1 VPQTQIRQP
10 QEQAKGGQI
19 SQAIPMNGQGPQLQ
33 GDGINFGVNQHRRIV
48 PAQAVGLARAVTVF
62 TTFISIVKFE
72 IKSLNPLN
80 IRNQTIQRDTMT
92 QDTMT
97 ESDAINRRSRN
108 ITEGV
113 ARAPNRS
120 MYYAMGYEAED
131 FKKPMVGVA
140 NGHSTITPCNSGLQ
154 KLADAAINAIEEAGG
169 NAQVFGTPTISDGM
183 AMGTEGMK
191 YSLVSREVIS
201 DCIETCVQGQWM
213 DGVLVIGGCDKNMP
227 GGLMGMLRAN
237 VPSIYVYGG
246 TILPGHYK
254 GQDLNIVSVFE
265 AVGEHAAGRMSDE
278 DLLQIERRA
287 VPGPGSCGGMYTA
300 NTMSSALEA
309 LGMSLPYSST
319 MANVHDEKTDSA
331 KASAKVLI
339 EAIKKNLKP
348 RDIVTKEAIENAVA
362 VIMATGGSTNAVL
375 HFLAIAHTAGVE
387 WTIDDFERIRQKTPV
402 LCDLKPSGKYLAV
415 DLHKA
420 GGIPQVMK
428 TLLAAGLLNGDCIT
442 ISGQTI
448 TEVLQD
454 VPAVPRADQD
464 VIRPIS
470 NPLYTHGHLA
480 VLKGNLSP
488 EGCVAKI
495 TGLKNPVMTGPA
507 RVFDDEQ
514 TAMTAILGG
523 KIKAGDV
530 MVLRYLGPKGGP
542 GMPEML
548 APTGALVGAG
558 LGESVG
564 LITDGRFSGG
574 TWGMV
579 VGHVAPEAAA
589 GGNIAFIKEN
599 DSITIDAK
607 QLLLQL
613 NISDEE
619 LAARKVGWKAPLPR
633 YTRGVQAKFA
643 FNASSASKGAVL
655 DDY

>member
-1 VPQTQIRQP
+1 MDIKPITV
-10 QEQAKGGQI
+10 
-19 SQAIPMNGQGPQLQ
+19 MNP
-33 GDGINFGVNQHRRIV
+33 
-48 PAQAVGLARAVTVF
+48 
-62 TTFISIVKFE
+62 
-72 IKSLNPLN
+72 
-80 IRNQTIQRDTMT
+80 
-92 QDTMT
+92 
-97 ESDAINRRSRN
+97 RSKN
-108 ITEGV
+108 ITEGKS
-113 ARAPNRS
+113 RAPNRS

-131 FKKPMVGVA
+131 FKKPMIGVA

-154 KLADAAINAIEEAGG
+154 KLTDAAIDAIEAAGG

-213 DGVLVIGGCDKNMP
+213 DGVLVVGGCDKNMP

-237 VPSIYVYGG
+237 VPAIYVYGG
-246 TILPGHYK
+246 TILPGSYQGK
-254 GQDLNIVSVFE
+254 DLNIVSVFE
-265 AVGEHAAGRMSDE
+265 AVGENAAGRMSDE

-287 VPGPGSCGGMYTA
+287 IPGTGSCGGMYTA
-300 NTMSSALEA
+300 NTMSSAFEA
-309 LGMSLPYSST
+309 LGISLPYSST
-319 MANVHDEKTDSA
+319 MANPHDEKMNSA
-331 KASAKVLI
+331 AESARVLI
-339 EAIKKNLKP
+339 EAVKKDIKP
-348 RDIVTKEAIENAVA
+348 RDIVTKKSIENAVA

-375 HFLAIAHTAGVE
+375 HFLAIAHAAGVD
-387 WTIDDFERIRQKTPV
+387 WSIDDFERVRVKTPV

-420 GGIPQVMK
+420 GGTPQVMK
-428 TLLAAGLLNGDCIT
+428 TLLAAGLLHGDCLT

-448 TEVLQD
+448 AEVLAD
-454 VPAVPRADQD
+454 VPDVPRADQD
-464 VIRPIS
+464 VIRGIDKPM
-470 NPLYTHGHLA
+470 YAQGHLA
-480 VLKGNLSP
+480 ILKGNLSP

-514 TAMTAILGG
+514 SALASILAG

-548 APTGALVGAG
+548 APTGALIGAG

-589 GGNIAFIKEN
+589 GGNIAFIEEN
-599 DSITIDAK
+599 DSITIDAR

-613 NISDEE
+613 NVADEV
-619 LAARKVGWKAPLPR
+619 LAARKVGWVAPKPR